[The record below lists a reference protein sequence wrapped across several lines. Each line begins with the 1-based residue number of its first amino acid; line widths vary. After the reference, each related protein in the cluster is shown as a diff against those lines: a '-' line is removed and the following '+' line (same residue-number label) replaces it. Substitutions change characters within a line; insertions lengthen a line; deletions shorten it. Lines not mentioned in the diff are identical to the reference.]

1 MTKNGFIEKLS
12 ARCGVSQETVAAV
25 VNGGIRLLID
35 TLLGGE
41 KITLTGFG
49 SFTLKEREARTMR
62 RYDMQTG
69 ENREIRV
76 PQRQTIAFKQA
87 RYLFDRERPEG

>member
-1 MTKNGFIEKLS
+1 MTKNGFIEKL
-12 ARCGVSQETVAAV
+12 AVQCGLSQDTVSAV

-35 TLLGGE
+35 TLLEGE

-49 SFTLKEREARTMR
+49 SFTLKEREAQTMR

-87 RYLFDRERPEG
+87 RYLFDRERPET